1 MALGKDILTL
11 AVLSIVITAPI
22 GAAIIAITGP
32 LFLHQTIPE
41 ERVEYRAVEDE
52 DKMEDQ
58 G

>member
-41 ERVEYRAVEDE
+41 EHVEYRAVEGE